1 MSEGENVEASAAPEP
16 APESKPE
23 SKDERT
29 WAMLCHLSGLAAFLG
44 IPFANILAPLIIW
57 LLKKE
62 EFALVDQ
69 EGKKALNFQITMGI
83 CGLIAFFLCFVFVGF
98 LLLPVVMIVWL
109 IFTIIAAVKTSNG
122 QTYEYPFSFKFIS

>member
-1 MSEGENVEASAAPEP
+1 MNRKSAEM
-16 APESKPE
+16 EMETRNEMRGGKG
-23 SKDERT
+23 T
-29 WAMLCHLSGLAAFLG
+29 VTIQH
-44 IPFANILAPLIIW
+44 

-69 EGKKALNFQITMGI
+69 EGKKALNFQITMAI
-83 CGLIAFFLCFVFVGF
+83 CGLIAFFLCFVLVGF